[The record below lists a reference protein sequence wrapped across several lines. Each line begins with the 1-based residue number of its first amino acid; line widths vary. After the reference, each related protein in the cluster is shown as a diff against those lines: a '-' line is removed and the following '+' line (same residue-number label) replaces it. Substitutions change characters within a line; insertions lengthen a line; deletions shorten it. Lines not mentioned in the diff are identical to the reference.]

1 MHSSQ
6 FVPSTWRCLVSA
18 FSLSLCALVPGLV
31 RAEADWTVLFDGKS
45 LAGWRNYGTNTVTGK
60 GWVVA
65 DRVLKKLAKVRVGDL
80 VTERQFDDFVLEWEW
95 RIPAGANS
103 GIKYFVRER
112 GASAIGHEYQMVDN
126 ATMSRPVWLTATF
139 YDVLPTTT
147 NATPRIA
154 DWNQSRV
161 VVRGSHVEHWLNG
174 VMVLAYECGSPEV
187 RAAVA
192 KSKFKSAPEFAEKVR
207 GHILLTD
214 HQDECWFRNIRIKEG
229 K

>member
-1 MHSSQ
+1 MQSAHHAR
-6 FVPSTWRCLVSA
+6 VRCRCLASVL
-18 FSLSLCALVPGLV
+18 FLSLFAMAANPV
-31 RAEADWTVLFDGKS
+31 RAEDGWTDLFDGKS
-45 LAGWRNYGTNTVTGK
+45 LQGWRNYGTNIVTGK
-60 GWVVA
+60 GWVVEA
-65 DRVLKKLAKVRVGDL
+65 GVLKKLAKVRGGDL
-80 VTERQFDDFVLEWEW
+80 ITEKQYDDFVLEWEW
-95 RIPAGANS
+95 RIPAKANS

-154 DWNQSRV
+154 DWNQSRL
-161 VVRGSHVEHWLNG
+161 VVRGNHIEHWLNG
-174 VMVLAYECGSPEV
+174 VKVLEYECGSPEV
-187 RAAVA
+187 QAAVA
-192 KSKFKSAPEFAEKVR
+192 KSKFKHEPQFAEKVR